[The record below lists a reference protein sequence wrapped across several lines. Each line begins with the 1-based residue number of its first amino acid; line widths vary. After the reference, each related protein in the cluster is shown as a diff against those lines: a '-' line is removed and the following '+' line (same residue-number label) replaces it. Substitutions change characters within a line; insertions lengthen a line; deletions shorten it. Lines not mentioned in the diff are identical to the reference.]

1 MGTDVSGGYHP
12 GPQGGIII
20 KRQSIIIIITIM
32 IAQHG
37 IVEVTVEGNAELKT
51 IKVVSIVSIL
61 VSLSETA
68 VHVHAGLY

>member
-1 MGTDVSGGYHP
+1 M
-12 GPQGGIII
+12 
-20 KRQSIIIIITIM
+20 IT
-32 IAQHG
+32 QHG

-68 VHVHAGLY
+68 VHVYA